1 MGKPRVNLRLSYK
14 LHTELE
20 RRASVSGV
28 TKTEIVEDALRRAFD
43 PEANLVLEQRLLN
56 RMDAFDKRQS
66 EIERD
71 TALCLETLA
80 HFVFYWLTRTEPL
93 PEGERDAAHALGQRR
108 FDHFIQQVARKLG
121 NESGMAARI
130 SPGLGPHRKLRKEAS
145 SHTSPGFVAGRV
157 D

>member
-1 MGKPRVNLRLSYK
+1 MAKPRVNLRLSYK

-20 RRASVSGV
+20 RRAAAPGV
-28 TKTEIVEDALRRAFD
+28 TKTDIVEEAFARSSIRRRTSSSKSACCAAWT
-43 PEANLVLEQRLLN
+43 PSTGAR
-56 RMDAFDKRQS
+56 AKS
-66 EIERD
+66 SG
-71 TALCLETLA
+71 TSLCLETQA
-80 HFVFYWLTRTEPL
+80 HFVFYWLTRTEPI